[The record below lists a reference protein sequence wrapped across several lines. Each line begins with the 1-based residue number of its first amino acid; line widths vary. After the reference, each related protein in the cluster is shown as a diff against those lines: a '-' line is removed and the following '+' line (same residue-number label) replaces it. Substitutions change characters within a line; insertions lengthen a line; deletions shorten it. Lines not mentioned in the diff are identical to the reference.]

1 MRRET
6 LSHPRGTVLPSAS
19 ADDTQPDAGARRTRQ
34 KESKVMSN
42 NRYNNRENAFIAQAL
57 TRVSRRLIGSSL
69 DVVVRDEVASA
80 FDEYLTRKVSDL
92 VTRYPS
98 GAVFVD
104 AVFATKCIDAVRH
117 WRAQRGEGVKGERLV
132 QLFDDA
138 LADSLPAPRSLDPL
152 SRALH
157 LHQALI
163 ARVGRRKADLVLR
176 VTMLGEDTAAVAA
189 DFGISR
195 SRASHLINEALDEL
209 RRGDDWGW
217 LE

>member
-1 MRRET
+1 
-6 LSHPRGTVLPSAS
+6 
-19 ADDTQPDAGARRTRQ
+19 
-34 KESKVMSN
+34 MSN
-42 NRYNNRENAFIAQAL
+42 YRYNNSYSNREYAFIAEAL
-57 TRVSRRLIGSSL
+57 GRVSRRLNRSSL

-104 AVFATKCIDAVRH
+104 AVFTTKCIDAVRH

-132 QLFDDA
+132 QLFDEA
-138 LADSLPAPRSLDPL
+138 LADSMPAQRALDPL
-152 SRALH
+152 DRAVH

-163 ARVGRRKADLVLR
+163 ARVGRRKADLVVR
-176 VTMLGEDTAAVAA
+176 VTMLGEDTATVAA
-189 DFGISR
+189 DYGISR

-209 RRGDDWGW
+209 RRGDDWRW